1 MFKDRLRAL
10 RKERAVSQQEL
21 ASSIFVSR
29 SAVAKWEN
37 GLGLPSRP
45 SYEALLAYFG
55 VTEEQFPL
63 NEATEIEAVEH
74 NVKMHIVKNI
84 VFWVIATIVMSLFL
98 IALIVIL
105 VKQFKGIKKMDHS
118 GEMEFTEKGI
128 WDISKHSKFFWK
140 WELVDYVVIGKYA
153 YTFVMKEYPYLFSLP
168 VSLEKDIN
176 KSLKKLKIKID
187 IIDKRK

>member
-1 MFKDRLRAL
+1 MKFKYDMNEGYSKIYNESMGIYKDRLIIKKRPNYRL
-10 RKERAVSQQEL
+10 KSYLYTHYRSLILYVLVILMSLYMIFIKKE
-21 ASSIFVSR
+21 
-29 SAVAKWEN
+29 
-37 GLGLPSRP
+37 
-45 SYEALLAYFG
+45 
-55 VTEEQFPL
+55 
-63 NEATEIEAVEH
+63 
-74 NVKMHIVKNI
+74 NI

-98 IALIVIL
+98 ITLIVIL
-105 VKQFKGIKKMDHS
+105 VKQFKGIKQMDHS